1 MSFLYLTEADVEQ
14 VLDMPLAIELV
25 EEAFRRLAAGEA
37 HNVPRVRA
45 RAPGVVLHSM
55 SAAAEYLGRVG
66 WKQYSTT
73 RQGARFYVGLHD
85 STDGNLL
92 AVIEANRLGQM
103 RTGAATGLAIKLL
116 ADPQAV
122 SLGLFGAG
130 WQAQSQLAAAAA
142 VRPLQR
148 ALVFSPNAKHCR
160 AFVARMTQQYPF
172 EIGMVEKP
180 RDAAS
185 GLPLVITA
193 TTSRVPVFDGAWL
206 APGAL
211 VCAIGSNWAE
221 KMEIDIET
229 IRAAERIVC
238 DSVECCRQEAGDLI
252 AAADKGAFHWSQA
265 IELSNV
271 AAGKLPG
278 RISADGIVLFKS
290 VGMAIEDVAVAGR
303 VFDLAQERGLGR
315 EVPG

>member
-1 MSFLYLTEADVEQ
+1 MSFLYLTEAEVEQ

-25 EEAFRRLAAGEA
+25 EEAFRRLAQGEA

-45 RAPGVVLHSM
+45 RATGVVLHSM

-73 RQGARFYVGLHD
+73 PHGARFHVGLYD
-85 STDGNLL
+85 SASGNLL
-92 AVIEANRLGQM
+92 ALIEANRLGQM
-103 RTGAATGLAIKLL
+103 RTGAATGVAVKLL
-116 ADPQAV
+116 ADPEAD

-142 VRPLQR
+142 VRPLNR
-148 ALVFSPNAKHCR
+148 ALVYSPNAKHCR

-180 RDAAS
+180 RDAAD

-193 TTSRVPVFDGAWL
+193 TTSRVPVLDGAWL

-211 VCAIGSNWAE
+211 VCAIGSNWSE
-221 KMEIDIET
+221 KAEIDMET
-229 IRAAERIVC
+229 IRTAERIVC
-238 DSVECCRQEAGDLI
+238 DSVESCRREAGDLI
-252 AAADKGAFHWSQA
+252 AAADKGAFHWSRA
-265 IELSNV
+265 IELSDV

-278 RISADGIVLFKS
+278 RISADGIALFKS
-290 VGMAIEDVAVAGR
+290 VGMAIEDLAVASR
-303 VFDLAQERGLGR
+303 VYDLARERGLGR
-315 EVPG
+315 EMPG